1 MRRKDK
7 EITDPAAIEAIIR
20 SARICRLAMC
30 DGDRPYL
37 VPLSY
42 GYDDNTLFFH
52 SAGQGK
58 KIDILKQNPEV
69 CFEIE
74 GVTTVMTGETACK
87 WSLAYRSVIG
97 FGRVRW
103 ITEATEKRRA
113 LDRIMARHGAEGVQE
128 YDATA
133 LKRTTVMAVDIRSM
147 TGKQSPPVSG

>member
-42 GYDDNTLFFH
+42 GYEDNTLYFH
-52 SAGQGK
+52 SATQGR
-58 KIDILKQNPEV
+58 KIDILQRNPEV

-74 GVTTVMTGETACK
+74 GESTVVPGESPCK
-87 WSLAYRSVIG
+87 WTITYRSVIG

-103 ITEATEKRRA
+103 ITEDSEKRRA
-113 LDRIMARHGAEGVQE
+113 LDRIMARHGAEGARE
-128 YDATA
+128 YDPPA
-133 LKRTTVMAVDIRSM
+133 LKRTTVMAVEIQSM
-147 TGKQSPPVSG
+147 TGKQSG